1 MNIIETNIEDLFIIE
16 PVVFEDSRGSFFEV
30 YNEKIFKKLGL
41 KYEFVQ
47 DNQSFSYFGVI
58 RGLHYQLEPQAQAKL
73 VRAVEG
79 TILDVAVDLRE
90 DSDTFGQYFA
100 VELSDKNYRML
111 MIPRG
116 FAHGFSVLS
125 EKAIV
130 HYKCD
135 NLYNK
140 EAERGIIYNDP
151 KLNIDWKIPLT
162 QQLLSTKD
170 MDYPTFDEA
179 EKFD

>member
-1 MNIIETNIEDLFIIE
+1 
-16 PVVFEDSRGSFFEV
+16 
-30 YNEKIFKKLGL
+30 
-41 KYEFVQ
+41 
-47 DNQSFSYFGVI
+47 
-58 RGLHYQLEPQAQAKL
+58 
-73 VRAVEG
+73 
-79 TILDVAVDLRE
+79 
-90 DSDTFGQYFA
+90 
-100 VELSDKNYRML
+100 ML

-135 NLYNK
+135 NFYNK
-140 EAERGIIYNDP
+140 ESERGIIFNDP
-151 KLNIDWKIPLT
+151 TLNIDWKIPVH

-170 MDYPTFDEA
+170 MDYPNFEKA